1 MKAHLLHPDAD
12 LDLARPLPWNAD
24 ALTQDLGLETLF
36 ETMAQSDEIVLD
48 VARKVVLAGVAG
60 EPATIRYRQQ
70 LLRDALAHPETLR
83 ALFACATRAA
93 ERAKKHYLGTLE
105 RYPSWVLRGSI
116 ELLEAL
122 LESLRELRALAET
135 HGGAFAAEG
144 WQRFFA
150 MVQAELSESYLVRVR
165 EHLKQLKFR
174 GGLLLSARLGR
185 GNQGSNYV
193 LRQPHKPE
201 GSWLERLLGQGPAR
215 LGFSLHPRDE
225 SGARALAELRDRGIA
240 DAARA
245 LAQAADHVRD
255 FFAHLRAELA
265 FYLGALNL
273 HEALERKGEPCCFPE
288 PAEAAA
294 RRFEARGLYDVVLA
308 LNLAERVVG
317 NDVDAN
323 GKPMIVITGANQGG
337 KSTFLRSVGLA
348 QLMMQAG
355 LFAPAE
361 AFGSSVSS
369 GLVTHYKREEDSTM
383 ESGKFDEELA
393 RMSEIVDH
401 LAPGAL
407 LLFNESFAATNER
420 EGSQIARQVVD
431 ALVSEGVRVAFVTHL
446 YAFAHGL
453 YRDLGG
459 QALFLRAERRAGG
472 ERTFKLVPGEP
483 LQTSFGE
490 DLYRT
495 IFGESRRDQD
505 EQPPVRPAPE
515 PVPES

>member
-1 MKAHLLHPDAD
+1 MRAHLLHPDAD
-12 LDLARPLPWNAD
+12 LDLARPLPWNAGT
-24 ALTQDLGLETLF
+24 LTQDLGLETLF
-36 ETMAQSDEIVLD
+36 EAMAQGDETVLE

-60 EPATIRYRQQ
+60 EPATIRYRQR
-70 LLRDALAHPETLR
+70 LLRDALAHPEALR
-83 ALFACATRAA
+83 ALYACATRAA

-105 RYPSWVLRGSI
+105 RYPSWVLRGLI

-122 LESLRELRALAET
+122 LESLLELAEA

-150 MVQAELSESYLVRVR
+150 MVQAELSESYLARVR

-185 GNQGSNYV
+185 GNQGADYA
-193 LRQPHKPE
+193 LCQPHKPE
-201 GSWLERLLGQGPAR
+201 GGWLERLLGQGPAT

-225 SGARALAELRDRGIA
+225 SGARALSELRDRGTA

-273 HEALERKGEPCCFPE
+273 HEALERQGEPSCFPE
-288 PAEAAA
+288 PGEIAE

-308 LNLAERVVG
+308 LNLAARVVG
-317 NDVDAN
+317 NDAAAS
-323 GKPMIVITGANQGG
+323 GKRLIVVTGANQGG

-355 LFAPAE
+355 LFVPAE
-361 AFGSSVSS
+361 ALGSSVSR
-369 GLVTHYKREEDSTM
+369 GLVTHYKREEDSAL

-401 LAPGAL
+401 LEPGAL
-407 LLFNESFAATNER
+407 ALFNESFAATSER
-420 EGSQIARQVVD
+420 EGSLVARQIVD
-431 ALVSEGVRVAFVTHL
+431 ALIDEGIRVVFVTHL
-446 YAFAHGL
+446 YEFAHGL
-453 YRDLGG
+453 YRDLGAE
-459 QALFLRAERRAGG
+459 ALFLRAERREGG

-490 DLYRT
+490 DLYRS
-495 IFGESRRDQD
+495 IFGEPRPARAAS
-505 EQPPVRPAPE
+505 PPARAAPE
-515 PVPES
+515 PVSDG